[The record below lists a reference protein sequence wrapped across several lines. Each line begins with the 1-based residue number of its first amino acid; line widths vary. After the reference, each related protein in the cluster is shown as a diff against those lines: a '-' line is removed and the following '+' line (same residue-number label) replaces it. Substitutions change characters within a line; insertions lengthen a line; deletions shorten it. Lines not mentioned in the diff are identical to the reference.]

1 MHGVIYC
8 VYSLVTLM
16 FSVST
21 CSLYMYTVHVSS
33 CTITNACR
41 LVFYF
46 MYIYNEMKLILSF
59 SQGRALIP
67 VVKHEGR
74 DGGSGSNPYLAF
86 RKRTEKMQTR
96 KVTLAC
102 IQFAY
107 FLLSFLTDNY

>member
-1 MHGVIYC
+1 MHGVMYC
-8 VYSLVTLM
+8 VHSLVTL
-16 FSVST
+16 FAHVQCFYIQPAHVHCT
-21 CSLYMYTVHVSS
+21 CTVYMLAAV
-33 CTITNACR
+33 NACR
-41 LVFYF
+41 LAFYF
-46 MYIYNEMKLILSF
+46 MYIYNDIKLILSF

-102 IQFAY
+102 IQF
-107 FLLSFLTDNY
+107 SFLTAIY